1 MLREQLLKL
10 LEEDK
15 EFRLIVAGLLGYGD
29 ILKRLE
35 SHDRKIQRNNR
46 RIQSFTKRFS
56 IPK

>member
-46 RIQSFTKRFS
+46 RI
-56 IPK
+56 